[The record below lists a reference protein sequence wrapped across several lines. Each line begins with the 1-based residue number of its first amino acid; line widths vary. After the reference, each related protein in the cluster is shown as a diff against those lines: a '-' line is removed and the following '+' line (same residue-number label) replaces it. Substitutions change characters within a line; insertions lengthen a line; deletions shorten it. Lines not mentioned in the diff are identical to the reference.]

1 MKFEFVKT
9 HMSAATSMA
18 RFATSA
24 ASSPSTV
31 ESARAAA
38 RAYLRAVALLGVRSP
53 PPRSTSRAGAALA
66 PAADAHDAVR
76 GLEDVARARELVG
89 DAAVRDEDERLEAP
103 QVLVRAPR
111 LRQIDARARELAG
124 VLLELLL
131 EALEEREGVGRGPGE
146 AHEDVVADAA
156 HLARVALDDNVAHGD
171 LPVADH
177 HHLAAAAHAQDRR
190 AVHGRVRKRA
200 AAERRTDAQ
209 HAARADHRAR
219 LPWWV
224 VRLELFLG
232 SCGDAAHECLT
243 AASQGARRS
252 SSAGVDEVT
261 RLRTRD

>member
-1 MKFEFVKT
+1 
-9 HMSAATSMA
+9 MA

-38 RAYLRAVALLGVRSP
+38 SAYLRAVALLGVRSP
-53 PPRSTSRAGAALA
+53 PPAVDASRGAGAALA

-111 LRQIDARARELAG
+111 FGQIDARARQLAG

-156 HLARVALDDNVAHGD
+156 HLARVALDDDVAHGD

-200 AAERRTDAQ
+200 AAERRRDAQ
-209 HAARADHRAR
+209 HAARADHHG
-219 LPWWV
+219 W
-224 VRLELFLG
+224 
-232 SCGDAAHECLT
+232 CG
-243 AASQGARRS
+243 
-252 SSAGVDEVT
+252 
-261 RLRTRD
+261 